1 MLDWLRVDNLVL
13 IRSATLEL
21 GPGLNVI
28 SGETGAGKTIL
39 AQAVGLLLGGRADD
53 ALVGPAGAEAYVE
66 AGFAGVPEDLLSDG
80 LRSLAPEGE
89 DELVL
94 ARRVVADGR
103 SRALAWGR
111 SCARTDL
118 EETGGALID
127 VVSQHAARHLG
138 RPSAQLD
145 LLDGAAAAGELRE
158 EMAARWRA
166 LVTTG
171 GLLDAARAGAGD
183 RARELEELRLLAQ
196 AVEAAELTP
205 GEEDDLR
212 AERDRL
218 RHVDVLYAAG
228 AGAADRLS
236 PEEGLGAV
244 ARAGEAAR
252 LLEDAATH
260 DPELAAL
267 AEEVRAAAGALQ
279 ETVLG
284 LRGYVDGLEASPGRL
299 EAVESRLGEITDLG
313 RRFGAASAAELVER
327 AAAARETLDRASAG
341 AGEEAA
347 LAAALKE
354 AEHEAQATAGRL
366 RSLRQAVA
374 PAFAAAV
381 QEHLADLGMEAA
393 ELQVQLAER
402 ELGPRGADAVE
413 LRLRANPGLPAG
425 SLASTASGGELSRIA
440 LAVRLAA
447 HDRDGAR
454 TLVFDEVDA
463 GIGGATAR
471 ALGEKL
477 RGLAADTQVVCITHL
492 PQVAALAERHFRVEK
507 EGAEARIDV
516 LDDDGAL
523 AELVRMLGGVPGDE
537 DARALAA
544 SLRAR

>member
-1 MLDWLRVDNLVL
+1 VLDWLRVDNLVL
-13 IRSATLEL
+13 IRSAGLEL

-53 ALVGPAGAEAYVE
+53 ALVGPAGSEAYVE
-66 AGFAGVPEDLLSDG
+66 AGFAGVPPETLSDG
-80 LRSLAPEGE
+80 LRALAPEGE

-145 LLDGAAAAGELRE
+145 LLDGAARTGELRD
-158 EMAARWRA
+158 EMAARWRT
-166 LVTTG
+166 LVTARA
-171 GLLDAARAGAGD
+171 LLEAARAGAGE
-183 RARELEELRLLAQ
+183 RARELDELRLLAD
-196 AVEAAELTP
+196 AVDDAGLAP
-205 GEEDDLR
+205 AEEDDLR

-218 RHVDVLYAAG
+218 RHLDVLYAAG
-228 AGAADRLS
+228 AGAAERLS
-236 PEEGLGAV
+236 PEEGAGAV
-244 ARAGEAAR
+244 AWAGEAAR
-252 LLEDAATH
+252 LLEDAAPH
-260 DPELAAL
+260 DAGLTPLAG
-267 AEEVRAAAGALQ
+267 EVRAAADALQ
-279 ETVLG
+279 EAVLA
-284 LRGYVDGLEASPGRL
+284 LRGYIDGLDASPGRL
-299 EAVESRLGEITDLG
+299 EEVEGRLGQISDLG
-313 RRFGAASAAELVER
+313 RRFGAASAAELVGR
-327 AAAARETLDRASAG
+327 AVAAREVLERASAG
-341 AGEEAA
+341 AGEEAE
-347 LAAALKE
+347 LAAAADA
-354 AEHEAQATAGRL
+354 AERDARETADRLRAVRRGAAGPFATAVE
-366 RSLRQAVA
+366 Q
-374 PAFAAAV
+374 
-381 QEHLADLGMEAA
+381 HLADLGMEAA
-393 ELQVQLAER
+393 ELEVQLEDR

-413 LRLRANPGLPAG
+413 LRLRANPGLPPG
-425 SLASTASGGELSRIA
+425 PLASTASGGELSRIA

-477 RGLAADTQVVCITHL
+477 RRLAADTQIVCITHL

-507 EGAEARIDV
+507 DADEAHIEL
-516 LDDDGAL
+516 LDDDGSL
-523 AELVRMLGGVPGDE
+523 DELVRMLGAVPGDE
-537 DARALAA
+537 DALALAA

>member
-1 MLDWLRVDNLVL
+1 VLDWLRVDNLVL
-13 IRSATLEL
+13 IRSAGLEL

-53 ALVGPAGAEAYVE
+53 ALVGPAGTEAYVE
-66 AGFAGVPEDLLSDG
+66 AGFAGVPEEILSEG

-111 SCARTDL
+111 SCARSDL

-145 LLDGAAAAGELRE
+145 LLDGAAGVADLRE

-166 LVTTG
+166 LVTARA
-171 GLLDAARAGAGD
+171 LLDAARAGAGE
-183 RARELEELRLLAQ
+183 RARELEELRLLMD
-196 AVEAAELTP
+196 AVDGADLAP

-218 RHVDVLYAAG
+218 RHLDVLYAAG
-228 AGAADRLS
+228 AGAAERLS
-236 PEEGLGAV
+236 PDEGLGAV

-252 LLEDAATH
+252 LLEDAAAH
-260 DPELAAL
+260 DPAL
-267 AEEVRAAAGALQ
+267 APLGEEVHAAAAALQ
-279 ETVLG
+279 EAVLA

-299 EAVESRLGEITDLG
+299 EAVEGRLGQISDLG
-313 RRFGAASAAELVER
+313 RRFEAASAAELVER
-327 AAAARETLDRASAG
+327 AAAARVVLDQAAAG
-341 AGEEAA
+341 VGEEAG
-347 LAAALKE
+347 LSAALETAERE
-354 AEHEAQATAGRL
+354 AGGTAERL
-366 RSLRQAVA
+366 RAARRAAA

-381 QEHLADLGMEAA
+381 EGHLADLGMEAA
-393 ELQVQLAER
+393 ALEVQLEER

-425 SLASTASGGELSRIA
+425 PLASTASGGELSRIA

-477 RGLAADTQVVCITHL
+477 RGLSADTQVVCITHL

-507 EGAEARIDV
+507 DGAEARIDV
-516 LDDDGAL
+516 LDEDGSV

-537 DARALAA
+537 DARALAV

>member
-1 MLDWLRVDNLVL
+1 VLDWLRVDNLVL
-13 IRSATLEL
+13 IRSAGLEL

-66 AGFAGVPEDLLSDG
+66 AGFAGVPEEILSEG

-111 SCARTDL
+111 SCARSDL

-145 LLDGAAAAGELRE
+145 LLDGAAGVADLRE

-166 LVTTG
+166 LVAAR
-171 GLLDAARAGAGD
+171 GLLDAARAGAGE
-183 RARELEELRLLAQ
+183 RVRELEELRLLVD
-196 AVEAAELTP
+196 AVDGAELAP

-218 RHVDVLYAAG
+218 RHLDVLYAAG

-252 LLEDAATH
+252 LLEDAAPH
-260 DPELAAL
+260 DPALAPL
-267 AEEVRAAAGALQ
+267 AEEVHGAAATLQ
-279 ETVLG
+279 EAVLA

-299 EAVESRLGEITDLG
+299 EAVEGRLGQISDLG
-313 RRFGAASAAELVER
+313 RRFEAASAAQLVER
-327 AAAARETLDRASAG
+327 AAAARVVLDQAAAG

-347 LAAALKE
+347 LAAALETAERE
-354 AEHEAQATAGRL
+354 AGETAARL
-366 RSLRQAVA
+366 RAARGAAA

-381 QEHLADLGMEAA
+381 EGHLADLGMAA
-393 ELQVQLAER
+393 AALEVQLEER

-413 LRLRANPGLPAG
+413 LRLRANPGLATGP
-425 SLASTASGGELSRIA
+425 LASTASGGELSRIA

-507 EGAEARIDV
+507 DGAEARIDV
-516 LDDDGAL
+516 LDEDGSV

-537 DARALAA
+537 DARALAV